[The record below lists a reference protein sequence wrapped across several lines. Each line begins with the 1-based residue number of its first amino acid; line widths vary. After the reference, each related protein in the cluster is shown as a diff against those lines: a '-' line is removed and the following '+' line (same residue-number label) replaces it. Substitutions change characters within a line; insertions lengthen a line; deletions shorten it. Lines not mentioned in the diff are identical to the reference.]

1 MTVSDIDLYEDT
13 MRGWKPAPHVLLLL
27 PAFVVLAA
35 VVVVPLLLSLYSSFT
50 PFRLTRPET
59 IYTFIGF
66 RNYMRLFADQ
76 EFWVAF
82 GRTVL
87 LLTIALNLEMVL
99 GLFLALLVEKATR
112 GQRLLRTIMMFPMM
126 FSPILVGFQFK
137 FMFND
142 NIGLV
147 NNALQS
153 LGLTDRAI
161 PWLIDSQLAFTSIL
175 IAEIWSSTSVFAIF
189 ILAGLMAMPKEPLEA
204 AKVDGC
210 TPLQSFRYV
219 TWPFIMPF
227 AYIAMT
233 IRSLDIARAY
243 DIVKIMTDGGP
254 AKRTEILWTLISRT
268 AYSDARMGLA
278 NAMAYVAIFLSILFT
293 ILFFRQLAKARQQI
307 GAEW

>member
-1 MTVSDIDLYEDT
+1 
-13 MRGWKPAPHVLLLL
+13 MRLPRPSAPVILLT
-27 PAFVVLAA
+27 PAFLVLAA
-35 VVVVPLLLSLYSSFT
+35 VVVVPLALSLWSSFT
-50 PFRLTRPET
+50 PFRMTRPDT
-59 IYTFIGF
+59 IWTFIGL
-66 RNYMRLFADQ
+66 RNYATLVSDWQ
-76 EFWVAF
+76 FWVAF

-87 LLTIALNLEMVL
+87 LLTVALNLEMVL
-99 GLFLALLVEKATR
+99 GLLLALLVEKASR
-112 GQRLLRTIMMFPMM
+112 GQRVLRTIMMFPMM

-161 PWLIDSQLAFTSIL
+161 PWLIDGNLAFIAIL
-175 IAEIWSSTSVFAIF
+175 TAEVWSSTAVFAIF
-189 ILAGLMAMPKEPLEA
+189 ILAGLMAMPREPLEA
-204 AKVDGC
+204 ARVDGC
-210 TPLQSFRYV
+210 TPWQTFRYV

-227 AYIAMT
+227 AFIAMT

-254 AKRTEILWTLISRT
+254 ARRTELLWTLVART
-268 AYSDARMGLA
+268 GYSDGRMGMA
-278 NAMAYVAIFLSILFT
+278 NAMAYFAIFLSIVFT
-293 ILFFRQLAKARQQI
+293 VYFFRQLAKARSQI

>member
-1 MTVSDIDLYEDT
+1 
-13 MRGWKPAPHVLLLL
+13 MRGWKPAPHILLLL
-27 PAFVVLAA
+27 PAFIVLAA

-50 PFRLTRPET
+50 PFRLTRPDS

-66 RNYMRLFADQ
+66 RNYERLFTDWQ
-76 EFWVAF
+76 FWVAF

-87 LLTIALNLEMVL
+87 LLALALNLEMIL
-99 GLFLALLVEKATR
+99 GLGLALLVEKATR
-112 GQRLLRTIMMFPMM
+112 GQRILRTIMMFPMM
-126 FSPILVGFQFK
+126 FSPVLVGFQFK

-161 PWLIDSQLAFTSIL
+161 PWLIDEQLAFISIL
-175 IAEIWSSTSVFAIF
+175 SAEIWSSTAVFAIF
-189 ILAGLMAMPKEPLEA
+189 ILAGLMAMPREPLEA

-210 TPLQSFRYV
+210 TAWQSFRYV

-227 AYIAMT
+227 AFIAMT

-254 AKRTEILWTLISRT
+254 AGRTEILWTLIART

-278 NAMAYVAIFLSILFT
+278 NAMSYVAILLSILFT
-293 ILFFRQLAKARQQI
+293 VIFFRQLAKARAQV

>member
-1 MTVSDIDLYEDT
+1 MK
-13 MRGWKPAPHVLLLL
+13 GWRPSAPFLLLL
-27 PAFVVLAA
+27 PAVVVLAA

-50 PFRLTRPET
+50 PFRLTQPASL
-59 IYTFIGF
+59 YTFAGF
-66 RNYMRLFADQ
+66 RNYARILADL
-76 EFWVAF
+76 EFWTAF

-87 LLTIALNLEMVL
+87 LLTVALNVEMLL
-99 GLFLALLVEKATR
+99 GLGLAMLVEKATR

-153 LGLTDRAI
+153 LGLTGQAI
-161 PWLIDSQLAFTSIL
+161 PWLIDGRLAFIAIL
-175 IAEIWSSTSVFAIF
+175 TAEIWSSTSVFAIL
-189 ILAGLMAMPKEPLEA
+189 ILAGLLAMPKEPLEA
-204 AKVDGC
+204 ARVDGC
-210 TPLQSFRYV
+210 TPWQTFRYV

-233 IRSLDIARAY
+233 IRSLDVARAY

-254 AKRTEILWTLISRT
+254 AKRTELLWTLVSRT

-278 NAMAYVAIFLSILFT
+278 NAMAYVAILLSILFT
-293 ILFFRQLAKARQQI
+293 VYFFRKLAAARSQI
-307 GAEW
+307 AAEW

>member
-1 MTVSDIDLYEDT
+1 MKN
-13 MRGWKPAPHVLLLL
+13 WKPSAPTLLLL
-27 PAFVVLAA
+27 PAIIVLAA
-35 VVVVPLLLSLYSSFT
+35 VVVVPLALSFYSSFT

-59 IYTFIGF
+59 FYVFIGL
-66 RNYMRLFADQ
+66 RNYINLLSNWD
-76 EFWVAF
+76 FWVAF

-87 LLTIALNLEMVL
+87 LLTVALNLEMVL
-99 GLFLALLVEKATR
+99 GLGLAMLVEKATR
-112 GQRLLRTIMMFPMM
+112 GQRLLRTLMMFPMM

-153 LGLTDRAI
+153 LGLTGNAI
-161 PWLIDSQLAFTSIL
+161 PWLIDGRLAF
-175 IAEIWSSTSVFAIF
+175 IAITVAEVWSSTSVFAIL
-189 ILAGLMAMPKEPLEA
+189 ILAGLLAMPKEPIEA
-204 AKVDGC
+204 ARVDGC
-210 TPLQSFRYV
+210 TPWQTFRYV
-219 TWPFIMPF
+219 TLPFVMPF

-233 IRSLDIARAY
+233 ILSLDVARAY

-254 AKRTEILWTLISRT
+254 AGRTELIWTMVART

-278 NAMAYVAIFLSILFT
+278 NAMAYFSILLSILFT
-293 ILFFRQLAKARQQI
+293 VYFFRKLAAARNQI